1 MKKTTSPIGDALQR
15 ARKRSGMSQ
24 HQLADA
30 SGVARITIS
39 AIELGK
45 HPSIRSS
52 PAEKL
57 AKSLGMSAG
66 ELLQMGQSPA
76 TVGKI
81 SEVDALLKAYAELKQ
96 GTVMVASGGEE
107 AWLRQQLANW
117 SDGRTPTVTS
127 VLFLLLAHRHA
138 DQPAKKD

>member
-1 MKKTTSPIGDALQR
+1 MKKRTSPIGEALQR
-15 ARKRSGMSQ
+15 ARKRAGMSQ

-45 HPSIRSS
+45 HPSIRSTT
-52 PAEKL
+52 AEKL
-57 AKSLGMSAG
+57 ARSLGMSAG

-76 TVGKI
+76 AAGKL
-81 SEVDALLKAYAELKQ
+81 SEVDALLKAYADLKS
-96 GTVMVASGGEE
+96 GTVMVASASEE
-107 AWLRQQLANW
+107 TWLRQQLATW
-117 SDGRTPTVTS
+117 ADGRTPSVTS

-138 DQPAKKD
+138 EL